1 MLSRDQ
7 IEIIRRACGASISK
21 KVMNSDV
28 RKGGRKARGERRCGA
43 NSEIMAVT
51 VTRQPL
57 EKGPNQLEARRDLE
71 LFDERSADK
80 LFISVERVTEGTAN
94 MQFSILH
101 SSTKRPGYAL
111 APEIAQCGRGRGRAT
126 GIGRC
131 EAVRAPRS
139 REVPFSF
146 VGAEPR
152 RLAGG
157 RYRAFL

>member
-1 MLSRDQ
+1 LWRVYFKESH
-7 IEIIRRACGASISK
+7 EF
-21 KVMNSDV
+21 DV
-28 RKGGRKARGERRCGA
+28 RQGGRKARGERRCGA

-101 SSTKRPGYAL
+101 SSTKR
-111 APEIAQCGRGRGRAT
+111 RAT
-126 GIGRC
+126 RLPGNR
-131 EAVRAPRS
+131 AVR
-139 REVPFSF
+139 EGG
-146 VGAEPR
+146 GA
-152 RLAGG
+152 G
-157 RYRAFL
+157 RQG

>member
-1 MLSRDQ
+1 
-7 IEIIRRACGASISK
+7 
-21 KVMNSDV
+21 
-28 RKGGRKARGERRCGA
+28 
-43 NSEIMAVT
+43 MAVT

-111 APEIAQCGRGRGRAT
+111 APEIAQCGRGAGQGDRDRPLRGR
-126 GIGRC
+126 
-131 EAVRAPRS
+131 
-139 REVPFSF
+139 
-146 VGAEPR
+146 
-152 RLAGG
+152 
-157 RYRAFL
+157 